1 MPNNGSSIAI
11 INRSV
16 SRRFNCTFAIC
27 GANLKNLSYQMFLDW
42 TCSINYFSFT
52 LVFQSP
58 TKQVAFA
65 DEANITTTARQ
76 QSDTQMPPVK
86 KRKIIDVSAGDAQ
99 LD

>member
-1 MPNNGSSIAI
+1 ML
-11 INRSV
+11 
-16 SRRFNCTFAIC
+16 F
-27 GANLKNLSYQMFLDW
+27 
-42 TCSINYFSFT
+42 FT
-52 LVFQSP
+52 LGFQSP

-86 KRKIIDVSAGDAQ
+86 KRKIIDVSAGGTQ

>member
-1 MPNNGSSIAI
+1 MGHKPAK
-11 INRSV
+11 
-16 SRRFNCTFAIC
+16 F
-27 GANLKNLSYQMFLDW
+27 GADLFYRNIFFL
-42 TCSINYFSFT
+42 
-52 LVFQSP
+52 LLGFQSP

-86 KRKIIDVSAGDAQ
+86 KRKIIDVSAGDTQ